1 MLFGA
6 LDIVAVLLLLLPGF
20 LAYRFAVLRRVDA
33 SRRSAVWQ
41 AAEFLEY
48 SVYVHLI
55 GAGLAAIIHF
65 ALGALGIDTHI
76 GFLVENRP
84 EVFLAEHTTQAVL
97 WFTLYPL
104 YVILITPV
112 LGAYDCPA
120 KVSSWVV
127 NRLAFV
133 PYLRSKLPQAFG
145 WMPEPEAAYPLE
157 PIWYSAFNQKTDGY
171 QSKVPYVFVRL
182 KNGDA
187 YYGKMASYPITSDT
201 NPNKDFLITN
211 ARYFEKGAS
220 RIGVDLAGNGADTAV
235 LLNSANVDSIVI
247 YYSQRSPD
255 NESGSP

>member
-6 LDIVAVLLLLLPGF
+6 LDIAAVLLLVLPGF

-33 SRRSAVWQ
+33 SRRSAIWQ

-65 ALGALGIDTHI
+65 ALGAFGVNTHI
-76 GFLVENRP
+76 GFLVENSP

-104 YVILITPV
+104 YVIFITPV
-112 LGAYDCPA
+112 LGAYDCPV
-120 KVSSWVV
+120 KVSNSIV
-127 NRLAFV
+127 NLLAIV
-133 PYLRSKLPQAFG
+133 SNLRSKWPMLPK
-145 WMPEPEAAYPLE
+145 PEEAYPSD
-157 PIWYSAFNQKTDGY
+157 PIWYSAFNQKTEGY
-171 QSKVPYVFVRL
+171 WPKIPYVFIKL

-187 YYGKMASYPITSDT
+187 YYGKMHSYPITSDT
-201 NPNKDFLITN
+201 NPNKDFLITE
-211 ARYFEKGAS
+211 ARYFEKGGD
-220 RIGVDLAGNGADTAV
+220 RIGIDLADNNADTAV

-247 YYSQRSPD
+247 YYASVPLDREAESP
-255 NESGSP
+255 